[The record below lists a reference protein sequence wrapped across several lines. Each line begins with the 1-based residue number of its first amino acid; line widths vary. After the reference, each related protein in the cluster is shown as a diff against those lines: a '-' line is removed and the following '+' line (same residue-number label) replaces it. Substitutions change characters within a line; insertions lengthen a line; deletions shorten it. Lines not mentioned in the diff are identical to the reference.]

1 MMTDPSQTKRMEEA
15 SRSLSDRKSQGE
27 RSARTRKLLCDAA
40 IKCLS
45 EHGYG
50 MTTTTLVA
58 EMAGVSRGAMLHQ
71 FPSKADLMIFVVE
84 AIFEEQAEYYRELLK
99 ATSTERQRL
108 LAYPAAV
115 WATTRRP
122 SGIAMLEIFQ
132 GSRSDHALAAKL
144 RPVQARIDAIA
155 IASLTKEFK
164 REPSV
169 AMFQL
174 IVGAARGL
182 ALGEVI
188 APAGR
193 SGEDAILLLR
203 ELLEAAAGHRRP
215 DEDLPG
221 AA

>member
-1 MMTDPSQTKRMEEA
+1 MMHERSQANREKGGLRP
-15 SRSLSDRKSQGE
+15 LPDRKSQKA
-27 RSARTRKLLCDAA
+27 RSAKTRQLLRDAA
-40 IKCLS
+40 IECLS
-45 EHGYG
+45 QHGYG
-50 MTTTTLVA
+50 MTTTTLIA

-84 AIFEEQAEYYRELLK
+84 SIFEEQTEYYREQLK
-99 ATSTERQRL
+99 AANDKRQRL
-108 LAYPAAV
+108 LAYPEAV
-115 WATTRRP
+115 WASTRRP

-132 GSRSDHALAAKL
+132 GSRSDLALAAKL

-164 REPSV
+164 REPSR

-193 SGEDAILLLR
+193 TGEDAILLLR
-203 ELLEAAAGHRRP
+203 ELLETAGGHPRP
-215 DEDLPG
+215 NKDLPG
-221 AA
+221 TA

>member
-1 MMTDPSQTKRMEEA
+1 MTGRSQANRPEA
-15 SRSLSDRKSQGE
+15 APRSLPDRKSQKA
-27 RSARTRKLLCDAA
+27 RSARTRQLLRDAA
-40 IKCLS
+40 IQCLS
-45 EHGYG
+45 QHGYG
-50 MTTTTLVA
+50 MTTTTLIA

-84 AIFEEQAEYYRELLK
+84 SIFEEQAEYYREQLK
-99 ATSTERQRL
+99 AANDKRQRL
-108 LAYPAAV
+108 LAYPEAV
-115 WATTRRP
+115 WASTRRP

-144 RPVQARIDAIA
+144 SPVQARIDAIA

-188 APAGR
+188 APAGET
-193 SGEDAILLLR
+193 GKDAILLLR
-203 ELLEAAAGHRRP
+203 ELLEAAAGHQRP

-221 AA
+221 GA